1 MNSLHVC
8 SQCLRALRQSI
19 RAETK
24 TKVSQ
29 VFSLEPMLRSNYFHE
44 QASPVRKQT
53 TLRSRNLA
61 TSSRTWQQS
70 TAGKEGHDAKSMPMV
85 PPTTTSTVTSNITA
99 TPPEDL
105 PADRSSAQPSSP
117 DIDGVS
123 VSQMQ
128 RQIQAALAK
137 PKLDLPSRLAQS
149 MKKHVPAATRTY
161 TIYGETEALFKSCAA
176 QADYIVP
183 EDQRMNI
190 LTGKGPPKA
199 ADQAELGVPV
209 KQTWWFDTIN
219 LQPTFSSWSQ
229 VTFLHMYILMVR
241 LRAVDTAADLHDYHR
256 YLIEHFSR
264 AAEDKMLILHNI
276 SAQSIRSKYLK
287 DLFMQWRGVLASY
300 DEGLIKGDAVL
311 AAAVWRNLFRGQ
323 EDVDWEK
330 VATVVAFM
338 RRTIRKVGLY
348 RFDDL
353 ITSVAGDQGLWAVR
367 VEELQELV
375 SKASEGLNEKLV
387 E

>member
-1 MNSLHVC
+1 
-8 SQCLRALRQSI
+8 
-19 RAETK
+19 
-24 TKVSQ
+24 
-29 VFSLEPMLRSNYFHE
+29 
-44 QASPVRKQT
+44 
-53 TLRSRNLA
+53 
-61 TSSRTWQQS
+61 
-70 TAGKEGHDAKSMPMV
+70 MV